1 MLDIQYPIDPSMD
14 EQGRIRVLIPI
25 LGPSLGPDAARP
37 VALPEL
43 GGSWDI
49 DVNARVADTSAYAK
63 LGVSGMLSGQSTLDR
78 KTAVWDALIGKNAVA
93 GARDPATA
101 IYQTFWGV
109 GLRISIIFHST
120 EIEASAS
127 IASIAASAEYRKV
140 DVQYEI
146 TSIGL
151 GPVELAEVL
160 STIPPLGQ
168 FDMNAYAMLEN
179 VRTKLTR
186 SLQARLEKAANPGEL
201 LQPAIVSLKKVP
213 FTDELTEAAEYRF
226 TMQSIASGLT
236 LAQALARLGGDTWRT
251 VRRDQVQ
258 ALYAK
263 VAGGEGAPPARARE
277 EARKWLSIT
286 G

>member
-1 MLDIQYPIDPSMD
+1 MLDIQYPIDPNMD

-37 VALPEL
+37 VALPVL
-43 GGSWDI
+43 DGIWDI
-49 DVNARVADTSAYAK
+49 EVNARVADTSAYAK
-63 LGVSGMLSGQSTLDR
+63 LGVSGVLSGQATLGR
-78 KTAVWDALIGKNAVA
+78 KTAVWDALLGKNAVA

-109 GLRISIIFHST
+109 GLRISIIFHSA
-120 EIEASAS
+120 EIDASAS

-151 GPVELAEVL
+151 GPIELAEVL
-160 STIPPLGQ
+160 SAIPPLGQ
-168 FDMNAYAMLEN
+168 FDMNAYSMLEN
-179 VRTKLTR
+179 VRTTLTR
-186 SLQARLEKAANPGEL
+186 SLQARLEQAENPGAL
-201 LQPAIVSLKKVP
+201 LQPAIVSLRKVP
-213 FTDELTEAAEYRF
+213 FTDELNEAAEYRF

-236 LAQALARLGGDTWRT
+236 LAQALARLGGDAWRT

-263 VAGGEGAPPARARE
+263 VAGGDGAPPATARE

>member
-1 MLDIQYPIDPSMD
+1 MLDAQYPIDPSMD
-14 EQGRIRVLIPI
+14 KDGRIRVLIP
-25 LGPSLGPDAARP
+25 LLGPDASRP

-43 GGSWDI
+43 GDSWDI
-49 DVNARVADTSAYAK
+49 DVNARVASTSEYAK
-63 LGVSGMLSGQSTLDR
+63 LGVGGMLSGQTTLDR

-93 GARDPATA
+93 ETGDPATV

-109 GLRISIIFHST
+109 GLRIAIIFHST
-120 EIEASAS
+120 EIDASAS

-151 GPVELAEVL
+151 GPLELADVL

-168 FDMNAYAMLEN
+168 FDMNAYSMLDSA
-179 VRTKLTR
+179 RASLTT
-186 SLQARLEKAANPGEL
+186 SLQARLKEAQNPAEL
-201 LQPAIVSLKKVP
+201 LQPTIVSLKKVP

-236 LAQALARLGGDTWRT
+236 LAQALARLTGDTWRT

-258 ALYAK
+258 ALYKK
-263 VAGGEGAPPARARE
+263 VAGGDGEPTGRAKE